1 MDFIH
6 LIGKRNE
13 EIDGSVDCYINT
25 NEIVS
30 FWFEDY
36 NGEEVAVVRLNGLN
50 FKPDGSTY
58 KIYVSFYSD
67 SVDYLK
73 SLIR

>member
-6 LIGKRNE
+6 LIGRRND
-13 EIDGSVDCYINT
+13 EIDGSVDCYLNA

-30 FWFEDY
+30 FWFED
-36 NGEEVAVVRLNGLN
+36 NIAIVRTKRFENS
-50 FKPDGSTY
+50 KT
-58 KIYVSFYSD
+58 IYDAFYSD

>member
-6 LIGKRNE
+6 LIGKRE
-13 EIDGSVDCYINT
+13 DGIDDSVDCYINT

-30 FWFEDY
+30 FWFENY
-36 NGEEVAVVRLNGLN
+36 GGKEVAIVRVNGLDS
-50 FKPDGSTY
+50 KPDGSTY
-58 KIYVSFYSD
+58 KIYVAFYSD

>member
-6 LIGKRNE
+6 LIGKRDNG
-13 EIDGSVDCYINT
+13 IYGSINCYVNA
-25 NEIVS
+25 NEIMS
-30 FWFEDY
+30 FWFENYGDK
-36 NGEEVAVVRLNGLN
+36 EVAIVRVNGLD
-50 FKPDGSTY
+50 FKSDGSTN